1 MHDTIQLRRACL
13 ADKDISRYFRGVFR
27 ANELDLNGLVKDTQS
42 TWTIILNTDLIS
54 KPGQHWVAVVKRPER
69 EHCLFFD
76 SYGHRPVD
84 YHLMLWSSLRWCRH
98 NAKDYQQDFSTVCG
112 NYCFFLKLFSR
123 NERLTKLDF
132 SVLDKYLDKD
142 DDEAS
147 DRFVRDTVHGWY
159 PRFLNNERHEYLLSS
174 KPQKI
179 SSNSSLY
186 GGLTDF
192 ETLAKDFFSFYKST
206 L

>member
-13 ADKDISRYFRGVFR
+13 ADEDISRYFRGLFG
-27 ANELDLNGLVKDTQS
+27 ANELDVNGLVKDTQS
-42 TWTIILNTDLIS
+42 TWVIILNTDPLS
-54 KPGQHWVAVVKRPER
+54 NPGQHRVAVVKRPER

-84 YHLMLWSSLRWCRH
+84 YHSMSWSSLRWFRH
-98 NAKDYQQDFSTVCG
+98 NGKDYQQDFSTVCG
-112 NYCFFLKLFSR
+112 DYCLFFKKLFSR
-123 NERLTKLDF
+123 PERLTKLDF
-132 SVLDKYLDKD
+132 SVLGKYLDEG
-142 DDEAS
+142 DDEAN
-147 DRFVRDTVHGWY
+147 DQFVRDTVHAWY
-159 PRFLNNERHEYLLSS
+159 PKILNNERHEYLLSS

-179 SSNSSLY
+179 GSNSNLY

-192 ETLAKDFFSFYKST
+192 FSSYKST